1 MTARSDTGSKRLAA
15 ASPGAGGI
23 GAQAERANSSPA
35 IDRRCHI
42 NTSLDSVITR
52 NSGKTLDRCLCRVN
66 MRAPH
71 TIPAACCSQVMSVY
85 KLLILLYLFFRPQGP
100 RGASQASRLSVP
112 IDSLN
117 DFAGHRAGEHHVAPE
132 L

>member
-15 ASPGAGGI
+15 ALPGAGGI
-23 GAQAERANSSPA
+23 GAEAERANSSPA

-42 NTSLDSVITR
+42 NSSLDSVITR

-71 TIPAACCSQVMSVY
+71 TIPAACASQALSVY
-85 KLLILLYLFFRPQGP
+85 KLLIFLYLFFLPQEQRAP
-100 RGASQASRLSVP
+100 SQPSRLAVP

-117 DFAGHRAGEHHVAPE
+117 VLASHRAGEHHGA
-132 L
+132 